1 MKSIDLNCDMGES
14 FGLWRLGSD
23 EAIMPHITSANIAC
37 GAHAGDPSVMAHTVK
52 LAKAHGVAIGAH
64 PGYPDLQGFGR
75 RPFRMSRDEVVA
87 MLLYQ
92 LGALWGVARHFGA
105 ELHHVK
111 PHGAL
116 YNSAAVDRELASA
129 IAQAVYTFSP
139 GLILYCLPGSE
150 MEMAGAHRGLN
161 MACEGFV
168 DRAYEPNGL
177 LVDRREAG
185 AVYDDAQKAA
195 SQGVQLANG
204 QVTCRDGSI
213 LNLQVDTLCIHGDTP
228 RAVEFAQ
235 ATNESLRRS
244 GFRVEALSNGRQQ

>member
-1 MKSIDLNCDMGES
+1 MRSIDLNCDMGES
-14 FGLWRLGSD
+14 FGPWRLGND
-23 EAIMPHITSANIAC
+23 VAIMSHITSANIAC
-37 GAHAGDPSVMAHTVK
+37 GAHAGDPSVMSHTVR
-52 LAKAHGVAIGAH
+52 LAKAHGVTIGAH

-75 RPFRMSRDEVVA
+75 RPFRMSSEEVVS

-92 LGALWGVARHFGA
+92 LGALWGVARQFGA

-116 YNSAAVDRELASA
+116 YNSAAVDRELAVA
-129 IAQAVYTFSP
+129 ITQAVYAFSP
-139 GLILYCLPGSE
+139 ALILYCLPGSE
-150 MEMAGAHRGLN
+150 MEIAGAGRGLSV
-161 MACEGFV
+161 ACEGFV
-168 DRAYEPNGL
+168 DRAYEPSGL
-177 LVDRREAG
+177 LVDRQEVG

-213 LNLQVDTLCIHGDTP
+213 LSLQIDTLCIHGDTP

-244 GFRVEALSNGRQQ
+244 GFRLEAVSNGRQQ